1 MKHPM
6 KRLLMGLLLLSSVL
20 APFCAQAED
29 SAFPGRKL
37 FFSVPVMELTE
48 LYKKIDQVVVVDV
61 RSKFEFDTLQI
72 KGAMNIPLADRAFG
86 SRVSALRKTNNDKP
100 IVFYCNGRSCLKS
113 YEAVIKAKT
122 NRVTDVHA
130 FDAGIIEWAKAY
142 PQHAVLLGKS
152 PVSPSDLID
161 DDKFQAHLLT
171 PDEFVTLI
179 SPKTL
184 VIDVRDTFQRAD
196 MVVLSEPVAHF
207 GLDDRVQLSQ
217 YIERAKKEKKTLMV
231 FDAVGQQ
238 VRWLQYYLKRE
249 GLKDYYFMKGG
260 ADAYTKRAAT

>member
-1 MKHPM
+1 MKYPI
-6 KRLLMGLLLLSSVL
+6 KRLLMDLLLLSSVL
-20 APFCAQAED
+20 VTFCAQAED
-29 SAFPGRKL
+29 PAFPGRKL

-48 LYKKIDQVVVVDV
+48 LYKKIDQVVIVDV

-72 KGAMNIPLADRAFG
+72 KDAMNIPLADRAFG
-86 SRVSALRKTNNDKP
+86 SRISALRKTNANKP

-113 YEAVIKAKT
+113 YEAVTKAKA
-122 NRVTDVHA
+122 NRVTDVYA
-130 FDAGIIEWAKAY
+130 FDAGIVEWAKAY
-142 PQHAVLLGKS
+142 PQHAVLLGKNPIS
-152 PVSPSDLID
+152 PRDLID
-161 DDKFQAHLLT
+161 DDKFHAHLLT
-171 PDEFVTLI
+171 PDEFIALI

-196 MVVLSEPVAHF
+196 MVVISEPVAHF
-207 GLDDRVQLSQ
+207 GLDDRAQLSQ

-231 FDAVGQQ
+231 FDAVGHQ
-238 VRWLQYYLKRE
+238 VRWLQYYLKHE

>member
-6 KRLLMGLLLLSSVL
+6 KRLLMALLLLSSVL
-20 APFCAQAED
+20 TPFCVQAED
-29 SAFPGRKL
+29 PAFPGRKL

-48 LYKKIDQVVVVDV
+48 LYKKIDQIVVVDV

-86 SRVSALRKTNNDKP
+86 SKISALRKTTDRP
-100 IVFYCNGRSCLKS
+100 IVFYCNGRACLKS
-113 YEAVIKAKT
+113 YEAVLKAKT
-122 NRVTDVHA
+122 NRATDVYA

-142 PQHAVLLGKS
+142 PQHAVLLGKNPIS
-152 PVSPSDLID
+152 PGDLID
-161 DDKFQAHLLT
+161 DDKFHAHLLT
-171 PDEFVTLI
+171 PDEFVALI
-179 SPKTL
+179 GPKTL
-184 VIDVRDTFQRAD
+184 VLDVRDTFQRAD

-207 GLDDRVQLSQ
+207 GLDNRAQLSQ
-217 YIERAKKEKKTLMV
+217 YIERAEKEKKTLMV

-260 ADAYTKRAAT
+260 TDAYTKRAAK